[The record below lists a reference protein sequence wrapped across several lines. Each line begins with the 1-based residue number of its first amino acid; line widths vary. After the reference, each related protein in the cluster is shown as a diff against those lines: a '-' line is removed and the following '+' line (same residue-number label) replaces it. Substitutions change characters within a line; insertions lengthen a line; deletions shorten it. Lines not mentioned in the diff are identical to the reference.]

1 MKDLTS
7 NRPRV
12 GDLLGGL
19 AGTAVALPQSMGLGV
34 GLFATM
40 GLGASEGA
48 LAGLIGATALSLVSG
63 FGGYTRGMISAP
75 NGPVTMLLTAS
86 LAVAAANGVS
96 GSGLLATL
104 MVLVMLA
111 GFIQLILGI
120 SGGGQLIKF
129 IPYPMVAGMVTAIGI
144 LMMGSQ
150 LPLLLPQGDWRA
162 WDELSIWAWVPALT
176 AAMTFIAIKLTPR
189 LLPNVPGVIGGL
201 VVGLAT
207 FHLCALG
214 IPPPIPEAWVVGA
227 IPSLAE
233 FELSIDLERLGDL
246 DWGALAMFE
255 GLHWD
260 SLLPAALALAL
271 LASIDCLVTAVV
283 ADSATGARHN
293 ARGELA
299 MQGVGQM
306 LAGLFGGIGGG
317 GTKGSTLV
325 AINAGG
331 RRWPAVFAGLT
342 FLSLVIFAGP
352 IGYYLP
358 ISVLAGVIFFVGF
371 SMLEWRI
378 LLWLRSSRTRIEAV
392 LALVVVAS
400 TLYFD
405 LIIGVG
411 IGTLGAVLLFVRGQI
426 RAPMIHDRGT
436 GIEHRSLRPRNE
448 VEHALLDAHGERIV
462 YIELRG
468 DLFFGTVDRLFT
480 ELAGD
485 LSRPIWMVF
494 NMRRVQSLDLTSLDL
509 FRQMIL
515 RLRSH
520 GGQMLFSNIHRGAA
534 NARKMDKLLRAFGGG
549 YTQAPTKT
557 TFKSSD
563 KALESAEDQL
573 LTSLGH
579 PPQPLQARVEIE
591 NNSLF
596 EEMDPQ
602 ALERLIALMQ
612 PLTLAR
618 KERPFLVG
626 EPGESI
632 YFVLQGVVDLRL
644 PSGTSGTYHYKR
656 LNSVGPG
663 GFFGEI
669 SFVDPGPRTAS
680 AIVTRDAELMVLSR
694 SQLER
699 LNDPTLNAAV
709 MQLLLRL
716 SRPLVRHLR
725 RARAEVAR
733 LAKW

>member
-1 MKDLTS
+1 
-7 NRPRV
+7 
-12 GDLLGGL
+12 
-19 AGTAVALPQSMGLGV
+19 MGLGV

-40 GLGASEGA
+40 GMGASEGA
-48 LAGLIGATALSLVSG
+48 LAGLMGAAALSLVSG
-63 FGGYTRGMISAP
+63 LGGYTRGMISAP

-86 LAVAAANGVS
+86 LAVAAAQGVS
-96 GSGLLATL
+96 GAGLLATL

-111 GFIQLILGI
+111 GLIQIIMAL
-120 SGGGQLIKF
+120 SGGAQLIKL
-129 IPYPMVAGMVTAIGI
+129 IPYPMVAGQVTAIGI
-144 LMMGSQ
+144 LMMLSQ
-150 LPLLLPQGDWRA
+150 LPPLLPEGE
-162 WDELSIWAWVPALT
+162 WDELPVWTWVPAFT
-176 AAMTFIAIKLTPR
+176 AAMTFIAIKLMPR
-189 LLPNVPGVIGGL
+189 LLPRVPGVIGGL

-207 FHLCALG
+207 FHLCVLYA
-214 IPPPIPEAWVVGA
+214 PMPMPEAWVVGS
-227 IPSLAE
+227 IPSLAN
-233 FELSIDLERLGDL
+233 FELSLDLEL
-246 DWGALAMFE
+246 FE

-260 SLLPAALALAL
+260 SLLPAALALAV

-299 MQGVGQM
+299 MQGIGQM
-306 LAGLFGGIGGG
+306 LAGLVGGIGGG

-352 IGYYLP
+352 VGHYLP
-358 ISVLAGVIFFVGF
+358 ISVLAGVIFYVGF

-378 LLWLRSSRTRIEAV
+378 LLWLRSPRTRIEGV
-392 LALVVVAS
+392 LALVVVVT
-400 TLYFD
+400 TLYYD

-411 IGTLGAVLLFVRGQI
+411 IGALGAVLLFVRGQI
-426 RAPMIHDRGT
+426 RAPMIHARGT
-436 GIEHRSLRPRNE
+436 GVEHRSLRPRSE
-448 VEHALLDAHGERIV
+448 AEHALLDAHGARIV

-468 DLFFGTVDRLFT
+468 DLFFGTVDRLFSK
-480 ELAGD
+480 LAGD
-485 LSRPIWMVF
+485 LSQPIWMVF

-520 GGQMLFSNIHRGAA
+520 GGQMLFANIHRGAA
-534 NARKMDKLLRAFGGG
+534 NAHRMEKLLLAFGGG
-549 YTQAPTKT
+549 YTQAATKT

-573 LTSLGH
+573 LTKLGH

-591 NNSLF
+591 NNSLLKDMEPRVF
-596 EEMDPQ
+596 EMLVAQ
-602 ALERLIALMQ
+602 MQ

-618 KERPFLVG
+618 KERPFLLG
-626 EPGESI
+626 DPGDSI
-632 YFVLQGVVDLRL
+632 YFVLHGVVDLRL

-663 GFFGEI
+663 GFFGDI

-694 SQLER
+694 ARLEKLKNPALNVAVR
-699 LNDPTLNAAV
+699 L
-709 MQLLLRL
+709 LLLRL
-716 SRPLVRHLR
+716 TRPLVRHLR

-733 LAKW
+733 LARW